1 MCRTCERDTKARLG
15 FGGQYAAVNM
25 AASMKK
31 VNVGGEKNP
40 VGTDVILWMCLG
52 RQLYFHLQ
60 VHLRFA

>member
-31 VNVGGEKNP
+31 VNVGGEKPP
-40 VGTDVILWMCLG
+40 VGTDVIL
-52 RQLYFHLQ
+52 
-60 VHLRFA
+60 